1 MRQVFNNSELAH
13 VWTTGSQEEGRN
25 ANGSFYFVG
34 DVIYSYGAH
43 FPIAKKLD
51 RNRVLVTSRGY
62 SNTTAKHISLVLRA
76 IPRDWQM
83 SVVDDVLPQSKED
96 HKKNLNDIVKRIF
109 HAAGKYRRARNS
121 KEYWGQTI
129 YNEVIFLFRYRDWF
143 KCGRLPKVV
152 REMPKPRN
160 PYDLVG
166 VFRVL
171 DVEYKER
178 TEAERKAEAKRKR
191 EEKKK
196 REERKKR
203 LFSYVDDWRNSK
215 PIPVSL
221 YDLPVMLRVNQKGD
235 RIETSHGAT
244 VLLRS
249 ARALWLS
256 VCSGRLLEKIDGF
269 DCMSFADGVLT
280 IGCHKIPVDEIK
292 ALATTL
298 GWQGNLPNEIKTQE
312 LEVVA

>member
-13 VWTTGSQEEGRN
+13 VWTTGNQDEGRN

-34 DVIYSYGAH
+34 DVIYSYGSH
-43 FPIAKKLD
+43 FPIAKKIGGK
-51 RNRVLVTSRGY
+51 RVLVTSRGY

-76 IPRDWQM
+76 IPSDWEM
-83 SVVDDVLPQSKED
+83 SVVDDVLPESRED
-96 HKKNLNDIVKRIF
+96 HQDNLNDIVKRIF

-121 KEYWGQTI
+121 KECWQKTI
-129 YNEVIFLFRYRDWF
+129 YREVAFLSRYRSWF
-143 KCGRLPKVV
+143 KCGNLPKIVKQV
-152 REMPKPRN
+152 LSLEDG
-160 PYDLVG
+160 DLPEL
-166 VFRVL
+166 FRVL